1 MTALVIALLFG
12 LIVAFM
18 AVCVLCE
25 REDQKNREKK

>member
-1 MTALVIALLFG
+1 MTGFVIALLLG

-18 AVCVLCE
+18 AVCVICE